1 MNGTGAGGPCPDE
14 NELSGFLQG
23 TLPEKDLARLE
34 AHIDGCDRCS
44 ALVAE
49 TARLIVP
56 DLVDN
61 KTGPVPT
68 AGSVGRYL
76 IRAQLGEGAMGVVH
90 LAHDPVLGRDV
101 ALKLIRPDLFLEP
114 GGDELRKRFDRE
126 ARLLARLSHPN
137 VVAVY
142 DAGEADEGMYIA
154 MEYVP
159 GMPLSEWVAG
169 GNPAGWQIV
178 EVFLQAGRGLAAAH
192 RAGLIHRDVK
202 PHNILVGED
211 GRARITDFGLA
222 IPAGGKTRAG
232 VDDPEEAVRLTR
244 TGQVV
249 GTPAYMA
256 PEQLAGLRVDARS
269 DQYGFC
275 ASLFEAL
282 LGRKAVDREQWV
294 AAALDVSSRRRGVP
308 HGPAGK
314 RRLAVAVQEALGR
327 GLRNDPAER
336 FESMDGLLLK
346 LADGASADAW
356 RPRRRL
362 WISIWAAA
370 AAVVA
375 GAAIWFTLRT
385 QPADSPRRGSKTSTE
400 KKKTPRPLTVKLA
413 EYRFKNGGFAIRL
426 PGSPRRTEEHVPT
439 PVGNFKYRGVMVAH
453 RGDECGPAVGC
464 QFAVGWVDYP
474 ASLAK
479 FSVGEDALDGARN
492 GVVRH
497 LKGRLVSS
505 KKIRIAGH
513 PAIDFVISAPAP
525 APYSGK
531 ATARG
536 RMVFTGNRLIQMIA
550 LTAAKHGSNPV
561 IPAVLNSF
569 RLLKKK

>member
-1 MNGTGAGGPCPDE
+1 LNGPATGGPCPDE

-23 TLPEKDLARLE
+23 TLPENDLTRLE
-34 AHIDGCDRCS
+34 THIDGCDRCS

-49 TARLIVP
+49 TARLM
-56 DLVDN
+56 
-61 KTGPVPT
+61 
-68 AGSVGRYL
+68 
-76 IRAQLGEGAMGVVH
+76 GEGAMGVVY
-90 LAHDPVLGRDV
+90 LAHDPVLGREV

-114 GGDELRKRFDRE
+114 GGDDLRKRFDRE

-142 DAGEADEGMYIA
+142 DAGEADKGMYIA

-159 GMPLSEWVAG
+159 GMPLSEWAAG
-169 GNPAGWQIV
+169 QNRPGWQIV

-222 IPAGGKTRAG
+222 IPAGAPGRAG
-232 VDDPEEAVRLTR
+232 VDDPAEAVRLTR

-256 PEQLAGLRVDARS
+256 PEQLAGLKVDARS

-282 LGRKAVDREQWV
+282 LGRQAVDREQWV
-294 AAALDVSSRRRGVP
+294 AAALEGSSRKRSVPRGG
-308 HGPAGK
+308 HAGK
-314 RRLAVAVQEALGR
+314 RRLPGSVQEALGR
-327 GLRNDPAER
+327 GLRNDPDER
-336 FESMDGLLLK
+336 FESMDGLVLK

-356 RPRRRL
+356 RPRRKL
-362 WISIWAAA
+362 WITIGAAA
-370 AAVVA
+370 AAVIAVA
-375 GAAIWFTLRT
+375 AVWIALRS
-385 QPADSPRRGSKTSTE
+385 QPADPSRRGSKTAAG
-400 KKKTPRPLTVKLA
+400 KKKTPRPLTVKLT
-413 EYRFKNGGFAIRL
+413 EYRFENGGFAVRL
-426 PGSPRRTEEHVPT
+426 PGSPKRTEEHVPT
-439 PVGNFKYRGVMVAH
+439 PMGNIKYRGVTVTY
-453 RGDECGPAVGC
+453 RGDECGTVMGC
-464 QFAVGWVDYP
+464 QFAVGWVAYP
-474 ASLAK
+474 ASWAK
-479 FSVGEDALDGARN
+479 FTVGEDAMDGARN

-497 LKGRLVSS
+497 LKGKLVSS
-505 KKIRIAGH
+505 KKIRIHGH
-513 PAIDFVISAPAP
+513 PALDFVISAPAP
-525 APYSGK
+525 SPYSGK

-536 RMVFTGNRLIQMIA
+536 RMVHTGNRMIQMIG